1 MRERDEDIFNISLS
15 QAATM
20 TECALQE
27 IRSVQS
33 PNNDSVNQTAR
44 AGDSGVLAGGSG
56 DSNDRIIVDTPYT
69 VNLSSDKQTARAEGS
84 SPAGGSE
91 DNQIT
96 SGCDDHQTVIPKPI
110 CTVWGR
116 LSCETKDGTSG
127 GGIRQRTRKRQ
138 SSANDIEPD
147 SKKQKGDKN
156 SKARVKTK
164 VNPKYKT
171 KKQTSSGAAVE
182 SSVLTECMP
191 ESMPDFNN
199 LDIPGLAKMIFNMQR
214 EMRSMFN
221 TVQKIDSNMNDMIA
235 NIHVRIDNIEKTV
248 EEKVTNNMKKTLDN
262 RITNETNKIKKMV
275 EDKVSDAKR
284 DILAECKA
292 DFEGATNNIHDLID
306 DLKHESKENQS
317 PNGIERNIIL

>member
-1 MRERDEDIFNISLS
+1 
-15 QAATM
+15 
-20 TECALQE
+20 
-27 IRSVQS
+27 
-33 PNNDSVNQTAR
+33 
-44 AGDSGVLAGGSG
+44 
-56 DSNDRIIVDTPYT
+56 
-69 VNLSSDKQTARAEGS
+69 
-84 SPAGGSE
+84 
-91 DNQIT
+91 
-96 SGCDDHQTVIPKPI
+96 
-110 CTVWGR
+110 
-116 LSCETKDGTSG
+116 
-127 GGIRQRTRKRQ
+127 
-138 SSANDIEPD
+138 
-147 SKKQKGDKN
+147 
-156 SKARVKTK
+156 VKTK

-235 NIHVRIDNIEKTV
+235 NVHVRIDNIEKTV

-317 PNGIERNIIL
+317 PNGIERNIILRNVSKSNNEDTLRTVNNILADGVRTRVRAIKAERKGSKPGARVIVATMKNASDKKEVLDTKFRLNSSSRYREVFIDSDKSKAERIQSANFRKIIDSVRRGDVNDLEVRGTHVVSRIDRREEYSWEKEHRRGSSSIVDRHKSETSRDRSDILG